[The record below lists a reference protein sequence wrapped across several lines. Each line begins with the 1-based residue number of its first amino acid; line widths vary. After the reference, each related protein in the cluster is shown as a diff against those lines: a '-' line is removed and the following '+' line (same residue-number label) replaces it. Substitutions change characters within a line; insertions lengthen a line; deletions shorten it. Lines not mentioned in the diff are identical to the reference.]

1 MWPTGPMTMEVALS
15 MAWTTVQ
22 EPSPAAALAP
32 FGILRPTVESAAG
45 LLGSPLA
52 PGRGVIRLD
61 PLVMRIR
68 WTAILLLLSKD
79 QQCEEADFHWR
90 SRAPLRASISA
101 LAAQLAPCGRCGR
114 SNHCQT
120 PTSTTRNVA
129 MLLVACSARFFHPQK
144 TRSQEGPKP
153 ETRTPIAEA
162 KAAWPFCFQFHLPF
176 C

>member
-1 MWPTGPMTMEVALS
+1 MLLLS
-15 MAWTTVQ
+15 ATLFQ
-22 EPSPAAALAP
+22 EPSPAAALAA
-32 FGILRPTVESAAG
+32 FEILRPRADSAAG

-61 PLVMRIR
+61 HLVMRIW

-129 MLLVACSARFFHPQK
+129 MLLVACCLLCAFFSSTK
-144 TRSQEGPKP
+144 KQEGPKP
-153 ETRTPIAEA
+153 EPRTPT
-162 KAAWPFCFQFHLPF
+162 F
-176 C
+176 